1 MNLVDRIGAADRR
14 IRPHARETPLLWSP
28 ALSDRAG
35 TRIFLKL
42 ENLQHTGSF
51 KLRGALNRMLTLSDG
66 ERARGI
72 VTASTGNHGAACAY
86 AGQMSGVA
94 PTVFVPTGAAP
105 SKVARIERLGGQ
117 VRYHGVDSGETER
130 EARRQAELGG
140 QYFLSPYND
149 EEVMAGQGTVATELL
164 RQLPDIGAV
173 VVAVGG
179 GGLIGGIATLLKESR
194 PDTVVIGASPRNSAV
209 MAASVDAGR
218 ILDLPSEPTLSD
230 GTAGGVEADTVT
242 FEPCRRYVD
251 RYDLVR
257 EDEIRD
263 AMRLVYEAEGLIVEG
278 AAGVAVA
285 SALRLAPELA
295 GRDVVVVVCGGNIGR
310 AVWSEAL
317 ETGTTPSPA

>member
-1 MNLVDRIGAADRR
+1 MSLVDRIAAADRR

-28 ALSDRAG
+28 ELSERAG
-35 TRIFLKL
+35 TRVFLKL

-51 KLRGALNRMLTLSDG
+51 KLRGALNRMLTLDEV

-86 AGQMSGVA
+86 AGRMSGVS
-94 PTVFVPTGAAP
+94 PVVYVPTGAAP
-105 SKVARIERLGGQ
+105 SKVARIERLGGR
-117 VRYHGVDSGETER
+117 VRYHGVDSSETER
-130 EARRQAELGG
+130 EARRQAKADG

-149 EEVMAGQGTVATELL
+149 EEVMAGQGTVAAELV

-179 GGLIGGIATLLKESR
+179 GGLIGGIATLLKQIR
-194 PDTVVIGASPRNSAV
+194 PETIVIGSSPRNSAV
-209 MAASVDAGR
+209 MAASVEAGR

-230 GTAGGVEADTVT
+230 GTAGGVESDTIT
-242 FEPCRRYVD
+242 FDPCRRLVD

-263 AMRLVYEAEGLIVEG
+263 AMRLAYEAEGLIVEG
-278 AAGVAVA
+278 AAGVAIS
-285 SALRLAPELA
+285 SALRLAPDLA
-295 GRDVVVVVCGGNIGR
+295 GRDVAVVVCGGNIGR
-310 AVWSEAL
+310 EVWSEAL
-317 ETGTTPSPA
+317 ETGATPSPG

>member
-1 MNLVDRIGAADRR
+1 MSLVARIEAADRR

-35 TRIFLKL
+35 TGIHLKL

-51 KLRGALNRMLTLSDG
+51 KLRGALNRMLTLSDA
-66 ERARGI
+66 ERSRGI

-86 AGQMSGVA
+86 AGRMSGVA
-94 PTVFVPTGAAP
+94 PLVFVPTGAAP

-130 EARRQAELGG
+130 EARRQAELSG

-149 EEVMAGQGTVATELL
+149 EEVMAGQGTVAAELL
-164 RQLPDIGAV
+164 RQLPDLGAV

-179 GGLIGGIATLLKESR
+179 GGLIGGIATLLKQVR
-194 PDTVVIGASPRNSAV
+194 PDTLVIGCSPRNSAV
-209 MAASVDAGR
+209 MAASVEAGR
-218 ILDLPSEPTLSD
+218 VLDLPCEPTLSD

-263 AMRLVYEAEGLIVEG
+263 AMRLVYESEGLIIEG

-285 SALRLAPELA
+285 SALRLASDLG
-295 GRDVVVVVCGGNIGR
+295 GREVAVVVCGGNIGR

-317 ETGTTPSPA
+317 ETGSLPSPA